1 MPVVSRR
8 EHCLAKAPSK
18 KMASMKFG
26 DRPRFRSASSPLCG
40 PIRGSFGEK
49 RVAKRS
55 KGKKEREREEEGRL
69 FTARSLFRPCLERG
83 EGAYR
88 LLNTRRVE

>member
-55 KGKKEREREEEGRL
+55 KGERERERRKN
-69 FTARSLFRPCLERG
+69 ACLP
-83 EGAYR
+83 
-88 LLNTRRVE
+88 RVHYLGLA

>member
-26 DRPRFRSASSPLCG
+26 DRPRFRSASSPLYG
-40 PIRGSFGEK
+40 PMRGSFGEK

-55 KGKKEREREEEGRL
+55 K
-69 FTARSLFRPCLERG
+69 
-83 EGAYR
+83 
-88 LLNTRRVE
+88 